1 MLNQHYYH
9 ILRDTVNISFIS
21 QKKYVDKLVR
31 VKEKRQ
37 SSQSYLLAGDSQCD
51 VVVRIS
57 CICIC
62 FIPGGIPSF
71 ELYYITTC

>member
-1 MLNQHYYH
+1 MSSKKLIETIIDEFDFYE
-9 ILRDTVNISFIS
+9 
-21 QKKYVDKLVR
+21 KYVDKLVR